1 MRTALPG
8 NGVAAAGNGANID
21 VARPAALPAKPG
33 GQTMKGRM
41 SYTTAGVL
49 LTGLLTCTAVPA
61 ESFDRGQA
69 LYENHCQTCHESH
82 VHLRETRR
90 ASSLDELHKWVATW
104 SWHANLGWSDED
116 ITDVAD
122 YLNRHF
128 YNFAVPGQD

>member
-1 MRTALPG
+1 
-8 NGVAAAGNGANID
+8 
-21 VARPAALPAKPG
+21 
-33 GQTMKGRM
+33 M

-82 VHLRETRR
+82 VHLRARR

-128 YNFAVPGQD
+128 LSSRCRGGTESRRQRQVGADSAVRDGRVAAASPCR